1 VSSDSSWDAVQL
13 LAEPTR
19 RALFQ
24 ACRAAK
30 APLTR
35 EQLATEVGI
44 TRRLAAFHLDL
55 LADAGLLTVDYARP
69 EGRSGPGAGR
79 PAKRYAA
86 AAIDV
91 ELSLPAR
98 RYDLAARIMARGLA
112 TSGADGGDA
121 TEATFVAAHEE
132 GARIGKLRRPRARMS
147 AAATTDAAVDV
158 LTDLGYEPWCES
170 DRCVRLANCPFDAAV
185 GEATEVVCGLNQ
197 HFVSGLLD
205 GLGGHRDVVAAL
217 DPGPD
222 RCCVA
227 VTRRKR
233 SGRD

>member
-1 VSSDSSWDAVQL
+1 VSSDASWDAVQL
-13 LAEPTR
+13 LAEPNR

-35 EQLATEVGI
+35 EQLATDVGI

-55 LADAGLLTVDYARP
+55 LAEAGLLSVDYARP

-79 PAKRYAA
+79 PAKRYRAA
-86 AAIDV
+86 AVEV

-98 RYDLAARIMARGLA
+98 RYDLAARIMARGLSSA
-112 TSGADGGDA
+112 DDSGVNA
-121 TEATFVAAHEE
+121 TEATFAAAHDE
-132 GARIGKLRRPRARMS
+132 GERIGRLRRPRARMS
-147 AAATTDAAVDV
+147 AAATTDATVDV
-158 LTDLGYEPWCES
+158 LSDLGYEPWRES
-170 DRCVRLANCPFDAAV
+170 DRCVRLANCPFDSVV
-185 GEATEVVCGLNQ
+185 GEATDVVCGLNV
-197 HFVSGLLD
+197 HFVGGLLE

-217 DPGPD
+217 DPAPD

-227 VTRRKR
+227 VTRHARTR
-233 SGRD
+233 HD